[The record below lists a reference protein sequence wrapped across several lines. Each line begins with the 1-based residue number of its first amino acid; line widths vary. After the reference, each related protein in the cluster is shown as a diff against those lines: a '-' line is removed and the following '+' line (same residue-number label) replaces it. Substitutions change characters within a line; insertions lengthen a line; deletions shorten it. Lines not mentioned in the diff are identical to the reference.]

1 MVSARKIARPP
12 SPTAELSQILA
23 DPAALLHQ
31 LGACDEPLTITRHGR
46 PVADLWRYEPSPVA
60 LVGLNAQGEWAAESL
75 EDTEADFDASV
86 EAGELRARFTDL
98 LLLLAGADCEIL
110 ITENGKRLAVLA
122 SHRDQPTPPTL
133 LPDEWRAVKQEI
145 WRGAADSTSEGAAL

>member
-1 MVSARKIARPP
+1 MVSAREIAHLP
-12 SPTAELSQILA
+12 SPTADLSQLLA

-60 LVGLNAQGEWAAESL
+60 LVGLNAQGEWVAESL

-86 EAGELRARFTDL
+86 EAGELRADFTDL
-98 LLLLAGADCEIL
+98 LSLLAGADREIL
-110 ITENGKRLAVLA
+110 ITENCAPSAVLT
-122 SHRDQPTPPTL
+122 SHRDKPAPITMS
-133 LPDEWRAVKQEI
+133 PDEWRAVKQEV
-145 WRGAADSTSEGAAL
+145 WRGAVDSFYGDGAL

>member
-23 DPAALLHQ
+23 DPTALLHQ

-46 PVADLWRYEPSPVA
+46 PVADLWRYEPSLVA

-86 EAGELRARFTDL
+86 EAGELRSDFTDL
-98 LLLLAGADCEIL
+98 LSLLAGADCEIL
-110 ITENGKRLAVLA
+110 ITENGAPSAVLA
-122 SHRDQPTPPTL
+122 SHRDQPAPITMSPE
-133 LPDEWRAVKQEI
+133 EWRAVKQEI
-145 WRGAADSTSEGAAL
+145 WRGAVDSFYEDDAL

>member
-1 MVSARKIARPP
+1 MVSAREIAHLP
-12 SPTAELSQILA
+12 SPTADLSQFLA

-86 EAGELRARFTDL
+86 EAGELWADFADL
-98 LLLLAGADCEIL
+98 LPLLAGADCEIL
-110 ITENGKRLAVLA
+110 ITENGAPSAVLT
-122 SHRDQPTPPTL
+122 SHRDKPAPITMS
-133 LPDEWRAVKQEI
+133 PDEWRAVKQEI
-145 WRGAADSTSEGAAL
+145 WRGIADGTPEGGAL